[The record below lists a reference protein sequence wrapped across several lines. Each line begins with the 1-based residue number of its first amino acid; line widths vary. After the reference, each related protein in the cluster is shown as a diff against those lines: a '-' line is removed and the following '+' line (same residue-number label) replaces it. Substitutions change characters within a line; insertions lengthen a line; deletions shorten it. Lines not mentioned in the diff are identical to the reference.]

1 MTLGELNKQL
11 QILLVGE
18 HKGKE
23 DAEFIK
29 NNLKISLRDI
39 AMQTTPVCLITKD
52 PNRYPILRQID
63 SLHFIR
69 EPVIPQDEND
79 EILLDDSLELALIYK
94 LCSQIA
100 TIDKRQF
107 YEKQYR
113 IELDKHRFNT
123 FESLQRDEEVDFLWE
138 GYH

>member
-52 PNRYPILRQID
+52 PNRYPMLRQID

>member
-39 AMQTTPVCLITKD
+39 AMQTIPVCLITKD
-52 PNRYPILRQID
+52 PNRYPMLRQID

>member
-39 AMQTTPVCLITKD
+39 AMQTIPVCLITKD
-52 PNRYPILRQID
+52 PNRYPMLRQID

-123 FESLQRDEEVDFLWE
+123 FEGLQRDEEVDFLWE

>member
-39 AMQTTPVCLITKD
+39 AMQTIPIALLTKD
-52 PNRYPILRQID
+52 PNRYPMLRQID

>member
-18 HKGKE
+18 YKGKE

>member
-52 PNRYPILRQID
+52 PNRYQMLRQID

>member
-29 NNLKISLRDI
+29 NNLKLSLRDI
-39 AMQTTPVCLITKD
+39 AMQTIPIALLTKD
-52 PNRYPILRQID
+52 PNRYSVLRQVD

-69 EPVIPQDEND
+69 EPVIPQRESD
-79 EILLDDSLELALIYK
+79 EILLDDTLELALIYK
-94 LCSQIA
+94 LASQIA
-100 TIDKRQF
+100 TIDKRSF
-107 YEKQYR
+107 YERQYR

-123 FESLQRDEEVDFLWE
+123 FESFQRDETSDYLWE

>member
-18 HKGKE
+18 HKSKE